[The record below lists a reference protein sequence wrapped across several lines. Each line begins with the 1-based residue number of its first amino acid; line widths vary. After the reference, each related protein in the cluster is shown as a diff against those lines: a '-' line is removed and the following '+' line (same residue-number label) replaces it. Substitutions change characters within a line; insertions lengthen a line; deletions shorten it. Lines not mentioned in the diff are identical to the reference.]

1 MVSLFDFF
9 TQSQSI
15 DDGTILNLDLGVI
28 NLVMEV
34 HIEFPPGDSIARE
47 SSGILR
53 KARHV
58 ESGEIEQQIGVVL
71 IIHGLQG
78 TG

>member
-1 MVSLFDFF
+1 MMGLFDFF
-9 TQSQSI
+9 TQGQPI
-15 DDGTILNLDLGVI
+15 DDGSILNLNLGVI

-34 HIEFPPGDSIARE
+34 HIEFPPHDAITRE
-47 SSGILR
+47 SSRILR

-58 ESGEIEQQIGVVL
+58 EPGEIEQQISVVL
-71 IIHGLQG
+71 IIHGLHG